1 MPVQEGSKTSGENNT
16 DPRRPQ
22 WGEESETG
30 LKEVRKAKDSPV
42 HMVKKGGRLPGQRP
56 LSHESHPGSRV
67 HLARRPPRLA
77 TCPPCPRPGDSPV
90 PGVRTVAVQERS
102 GPRGCLVLWR
112 PVSQPR
118 RAAPSGSIPAKTR
131 ERWGLPA
138 YPPHFWAHCHL
149 LSFLSGTLVF
159 TSLQHS
165 FPLGFFSC
173 LLFLFVC
180 FFCIIT

>member
-42 HMVKKGGRLPGQRP
+42 HM
-56 LSHESHPGSRV
+56 
-67 HLARRPPRLA
+67 ARRPPRLA

-90 PGVRTVAVQERS
+90 PGVRTVAVQGRS
-102 GPRGCLVLWR
+102 GLRGCLVLWR

-138 YPPHFWAHCHL
+138 YPPHFRAHCHL